1 MKTKR
6 PDGLRVCPHCGS
18 VLPPRGQD
26 EPEITPRQKDV
37 LRLLAGGM
45 TSQEI
50 ASKLGISRRT
60 AEFHRAML
68 MQRLNVGSTAELAL
82 RAAAYRLV

>member
-1 MKTKR
+1 MTKSKSV
-6 PDGLRVCPHCGS
+6 RVCSHCGS
-18 VLPPRGQD
+18 ILPPKGED
-26 EPEITPRQKDV
+26 AADITPRQREV

-50 ASKLGISRRT
+50 ANQLGISRRT

-82 RAAAYRLV
+82 RAAAYHLVT